1 MAPIR
6 DDDIHDSA
14 LNIQCSVIAFL
25 QDFLLQLLVVIRVEG
40 GFASKP

>member
-6 DDDIHDSA
+6 DNDIHDSA

-25 QDFLLQLLVVIRVEG
+25 QGFLLQGILLQGFLPRV
-40 GFASKP
+40 